1 MPVRW
6 FGATAAPALDFA
18 QRQWAGVRSGEPS
31 HLGYVERP
39 ALLAA
44 LADELR
50 KGDVDVVH
58 AFGWGTAALWR
69 HTGGVPVVHV
79 AVDAWHR
86 NHGNRMLPWW
96 RRATDLGERTRI
108 RKHEQRHYPHD
119 DVVVV
124 VADRDADALRALV
137 PSARIEVVPN
147 GVEAGC
153 DPAPLPEAPV
163 IGFHGSF
170 DTQHNVDA
178 ARVLVRQVLPRVRNV
193 VPDASVLLVGRHPG
207 RAVHELVGAQVELR
221 ADVPDVA
228 AELSRVTVYAAPLV
242 SGWGIKNKV
251 LEAMAAGRPVVTTPA
266 GASGIGSGS
275 GLVEA
280 PDPGAVADAVIA
292 LLLDRERLAAEG
304 VQARLRVQRDFTW
317 EAGAARIEALWQDA
331 AR

>member
-1 MPVRW
+1 
-6 FGATAAPALDFA
+6 
-18 QRQWAGVRSGEPS
+18 
-31 HLGYVERP
+31 
-39 ALLAA
+39 
-44 LADELR
+44 
-50 KGDVDVVH
+50 
-58 AFGWGTAALWR
+58 
-69 HTGGVPVVHV
+69 
-79 AVDAWHR
+79 
-86 NHGNRMLPWW
+86 
-96 RRATDLGERTRI
+96 
-108 RKHEQRHYPHD
+108 
-119 DVVVV
+119 
-124 VADRDADALRALV
+124 
-137 PSARIEVVPN
+137 
-147 GVEAGC
+147 
-153 DPAPLPEAPV
+153 
-163 IGFHGSF
+163 
-170 DTQHNVDA
+170 
-178 ARVLVRQVLPRVRNV
+178 VLPRVRNV
-193 VPDASVLLVGRHPG
+193 FPDASVLLVGRHPG